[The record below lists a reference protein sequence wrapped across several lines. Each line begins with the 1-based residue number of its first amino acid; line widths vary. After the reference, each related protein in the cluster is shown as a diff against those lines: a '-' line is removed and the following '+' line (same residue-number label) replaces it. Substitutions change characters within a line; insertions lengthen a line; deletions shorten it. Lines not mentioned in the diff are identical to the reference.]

1 MSIDNLR
8 RVLLWCTVINYLI
21 ILIWFVVFVLAHDW
35 LYRFHG
41 QWFHIP
47 VEQFDML
54 HYAGMS
60 IYKIGI
66 LLFNLVPLLA
76 LYIGSNQIER
86 R

>member
-1 MSIDNLR
+1 
-8 RVLLWCTVINYLI
+8 VINYLI

-60 IYKIGI
+60 TYKIGI